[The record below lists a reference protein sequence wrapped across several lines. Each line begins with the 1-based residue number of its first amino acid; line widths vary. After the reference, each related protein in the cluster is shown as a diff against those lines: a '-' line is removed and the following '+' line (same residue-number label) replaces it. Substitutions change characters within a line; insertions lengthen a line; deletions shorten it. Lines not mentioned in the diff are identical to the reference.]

1 MNTINITI
9 QGDEP
14 ETITL
19 SLDEVQVCNLYISNK
34 VQIARIAE
42 LEKKLKT
49 TEDSLKYASE
59 ARDEHKKELEY
70 ANVLLTSLGV
80 QEKDN
85 NETDYY
91 RKALPVSIRIA
102 LYIAKVTA

>member
-14 ETITL
+14 ETVTL
-19 SLDEVQVCNLYISNK
+19 SLDEVQVCNLYVNNK
-34 VQIARIAE
+34 AQIARIAE
-42 LEKKLKT
+42 LEKKLKL
-49 TEDSLKYASE
+49 TEDYLKSASDS
-59 ARDEHKKELEY
+59 RDEHKKELEY

-85 NETDYY
+85 HETDYY
-91 RKALPVSIRIA
+91 RKVLPVSIRIA

>member
-9 QGDEP
+9 QGDDP

-19 SLDEVQVCNLYISNK
+19 SLDEVQVCNLYTNNK
-34 VQIARIAE
+34 AQLARIAE
-42 LEKKLKT
+42 LEKKLKS
-49 TEDSLKYASE
+49 TEDSLKYATD
-59 ARDEHKKELEY
+59 AREEYKRELDH

-85 NETDYY
+85 HETDYY
-91 RKALPVSIRIA
+91 RKVLPVSIRIA

>member
-14 ETITL
+14 ETVTL
-19 SLDEVQVCNLYISNK
+19 SLDEVQVCNLYVNNK
-34 VQIARIAE
+34 AQVARIAE

-49 TEDSLKYASE
+49 TEDTLKYATDTRE
-59 ARDEHKKELEY
+59 EYKRELDH

-85 NETDYY
+85 HETDYY
-91 RKALPVSIRIA
+91 RKVLPVSIRIA

>member
-14 ETITL
+14 ETVTL
-19 SLDEVQVCNLYISNK
+19 SLDEVQVCNLYVNNK
-34 VQIARIAE
+34 AQIARIAE

>member
-1 MNTINITI
+1 MNSINITI
-9 QGDEP
+9 QGDET
-14 ETITL
+14 ETVTL
-19 SLDEVQVCNLYISNK
+19 SLDEVQVCNLYVNNK
-34 VQIARIAE
+34 AQIARIAE
-42 LEKKLKT
+42 LEKSLKT
-49 TEDSLKYASE
+49 AEDSLRYASD
-59 ARDEHKKELEY
+59 ACDEHRKELEH

-85 NETDYY
+85 NETEYY

>member
-14 ETITL
+14 ETVTL
-19 SLDEVQVCNLYISNK
+19 SLDEVQVCNLYVNNK
-34 VQIARIAE
+34 AQVARIAE

-59 ARDEHKKELEY
+59 AREEHKKEIDH

-85 NETDYY
+85 HETDYY

-102 LYIAKVTA
+102 LYIAKVTS